1 MVKSFYCED
10 MGKDCGWSAK
20 ADTTSELMKK
30 IIEHADTKHGIKQ
43 IPVHRKANLA
53 STIKDDKFL

>member
-1 MVKSFYCED
+1 

-43 IPVHRKANLA
+43 IPVHRKAKLA